1 MTIKGAIAEGK
12 ERLYVGEVIPD
23 TDRTGARHLLCC
35 EAPGGHTAARQSASH
50 LPHSQKSGKSGLL
63 QFEVLVQERVVF

>member
-1 MTIKGAIAEGK
+1 MTIKWAIAEGK

-35 EAPGGHTAARQSASH
+35 EAPAGHTAARQSASH